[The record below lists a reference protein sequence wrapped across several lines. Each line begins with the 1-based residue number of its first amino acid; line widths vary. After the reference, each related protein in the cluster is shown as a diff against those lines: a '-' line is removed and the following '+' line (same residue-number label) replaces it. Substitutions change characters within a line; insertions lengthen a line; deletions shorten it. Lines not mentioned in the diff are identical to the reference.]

1 MFHSAC
7 CGELVFASFRAEGL
21 CQEFLGERAPPGFS
35 WKKEKKTVQSAKVK
49 EPFNLSGR
57 VAIITGGSVGLGR
70 QMAEGLAEAGAN
82 VVLCARKKERCEQA
96 AAELKQLG
104 VKTLALGC
112 DVKKPNDV
120 QAVVDATVAQFG
132 RIDIMINN
140 AGTSWGAPVEEMRLE
155 QWNKVIETNL
165 TGTFLFSQAVG
176 KVMVPQRRGKI
187 INIASV
193 AGLRGAPP
201 EFQAIGYHASKGGV
215 IAFTKDLACKW
226 GIHNIQV
233 NAIAPGWFPTNMS
246 QVIIERNKDAFLGKI
261 PLRRFGNENDLKGAA
276 VYLSSDASD
285 YVTGHVLVVDGGQTA

>member
-1 MFHSAC
+1 LE
-7 CGELVFASFRAEGL
+7 GEKSPVNEA
-21 CQEFLGERAPPGFS
+21 
-35 WKKEKKTVQSAKVK
+35 VQSVTVK
-49 EPFNLSGR
+49 ELFNLSGR

-70 QMAEGLAEAGAN
+70 QMAEGLAEMGAN
-82 VVLCARKKERCEQA
+82 LVLCARKKERCEQTA
-96 AAELKQLG
+96 EELKRLG
-104 VKTLALGC
+104 AQTLALGC
-112 DVKKPNDV
+112 DVKNPGQV
-120 QAVVDATVAQFG
+120 QAVVDATVSEFG
-132 RIDIMINN
+132 SIDILINN
-140 AGTSWGAPVEEMRLE
+140 AGTSWGAPVEDMRLE
-155 QWNKVIETNL
+155 HWNKVIETNL

-215 IAFTKDLACKW
+215 IAFTQDLACKW

-246 QVIIERNKDAFLGKI
+246 QVVIERNKETFLSKI
-261 PLRRFGNENDLKGAA
+261 PLRRFGSEHDLKGAA
-276 VYLSSDASD
+276 VYLASDASN